1 MDEEIDIINRNTR
14 IEKLK
19 NFLISKRKQIVSFL
33 IFIVFILISFF
44 GYQEFNKR
52 NKEKLANK
60 FNMLVTNFDNGQK
73 NINNELV
80 EIINEKD
87 KTYSPLA
94 FFFLLD
100 NDLISSKEEINLYF
114 DLLIND
120 VSLEKEIKNLT
131 IYKKGLFNSDFVQ
144 ENELLSILN
153 PIIKSESMWK
163 PQALYLMAEYYL
175 SKNQKQKSK
184 EFFNQ
189 VLEMENISPKIKL
202 EVQKRLR
209 LNFSEQNY

>member
-1 MDEEIDIINRNTR
+1 MDEEIEIINTNTR

-19 NFLISKRKQIVSFL
+19 NFLISKRKKIISSL
-33 IFIVFILISFF
+33 ILIILILISFF
-44 GYQEFNKR
+44 GYQEFNSR

-60 FNMLVTNFDNGQK
+60 FNNIVINFDAGQK
-73 NINNELV
+73 QNINTSLI
-80 EIINEKD
+80 EIINLKD

-100 NDLISSKEEINLYF
+100 NDLISSNEEINNYF
-114 DLLIND
+114 DLIIND
-120 VSLEKEIKNLT
+120 ISLDKEIKNLT

-144 ENELLSILN
+144 ENELLEILN

-189 VLEMENISPKIKL
+189 IVDLEDISPKVKL
-202 EVQKRLR
+202 EAQKRLR
-209 LNFSEQNY
+209 SDFSE

>member
-1 MDEEIDIINRNTR
+1 MDEEIEIINTNTR

-19 NFLISKRKQIVSFL
+19 NFLVVKRKKIIT
-33 IFIVFILISFF
+33 IFIILILILISFF
-44 GYQEFNKR
+44 AYQEFKSR
-52 NKEKLANK
+52 NKIKLANK
-60 FNMLVTNFDNGQK
+60 FNKIVTSFENGKK
-73 NINNELV
+73 NLNDELID
-80 EIINEKD
+80 IINVKD

-100 NDLISSKEEINLYF
+100 NDLISSKDEINSYF
-114 DLLIND
+114 DLLINNIP
-120 VSLEKEIKNLT
+120 LEKEIKNLT
-131 IYKKGLFNSDFVQ
+131 IYKKGLFNSEYVQ
-144 ENELLSILN
+144 ENELLNILN

-163 PQALYLMAEYYL
+163 PQALYLMAEFYL

-189 VLEMENISPKIKL
+189 IIEMENISPKIKL

-209 LNFSEQNY
+209 SDFSE

>member
-1 MDEEIDIINRNTR
+1 MDEEIEIINTNTR

-19 NFLISKRKQIVSFL
+19 NFLVSKRKQIITLFIIL
-33 IFIVFILISFF
+33 ILILISFF
-44 GYQEFNKR
+44 AYQEFKSR
-52 NKEKLANK
+52 NKIKLANK
-60 FNMLVTNFDNGQK
+60 FNKIVTSFENGQK
-73 NINNELV
+73 NVNDDLID
-80 EIINEKD
+80 IINVKD

-100 NDLISSKEEINLYF
+100 NDLILSKDEINSYF
-114 DLLIND
+114 DILINNIP
-120 VSLEKEIKNLT
+120 LENEIKNLT
-131 IYKKGLFNSDFVQ
+131 IYKKGLYNSDYVQ
-144 ENELLSILN
+144 ENELLNILN

-163 PQALYLMAEYYL
+163 PQALYLMAEFYL

-189 VLEMENISPKIKL
+189 IIDMENISPKIKL

-209 LNFSEQNY
+209 SDFSE

>member
-1 MDEEIDIINRNTR
+1 MDEEIEIINRNTR

-19 NFLISKRKQIVSFL
+19 NFVISKRKQIIALLL
-33 IFIVFILISFF
+33 IIVLVLISFF
-44 GYQEFNKR
+44 GYQEFNLR

-60 FNMLVTNFDNGQK
+60 FNKIVTNFENGQK
-73 NINNELV
+73 DISDDLI
-80 EIINEKD
+80 EIINSKD

-94 FFFLLD
+94 FFFLLA
-100 NDLISSKEEINLYF
+100 NELISSNDEINSYF
-114 DLLIND
+114 NLLIND
-120 VSLEKEIKNLT
+120 VPLEKEIKNLT
-131 IYKKGLFNSDFVQ
+131 IYKKGLFNSDFVE
-144 ENELLSILN
+144 ENELLNILN
-153 PIIKSESMWK
+153 PLIKSESMWK

-189 VLEMENISPKIKL
+189 IKEIENISPKIKL

-209 LNFSEQNY
+209 SGFSE

>member
-1 MDEEIDIINRNTR
+1 MDEEIEIINTNTR

-19 NFLISKRKQIVSFL
+19 NFLVSKRKQIITLFIIL
-33 IFIVFILISFF
+33 ILILISFF
-44 GYQEFNKR
+44 AYQEFKSR
-52 NKEKLANK
+52 NKIKLANK
-60 FNMLVTNFDNGQK
+60 FNKIVTSFENGQK
-73 NINNELV
+73 NVNDELID
-80 EIINEKD
+80 IINVKD

-100 NDLISSKEEINLYF
+100 NDLISSKDEINSYF
-114 DLLIND
+114 DILINNIP
-120 VSLEKEIKNLT
+120 LEKEIKNLT
-131 IYKKGLFNSDFVQ
+131 IYKKGLFNSDYVQ
-144 ENELLSILN
+144 ENELLNILN

-163 PQALYLMAEYYL
+163 PQALYLMAEFYL

-189 VLEMENISPKIKL
+189 IAEMENISPKIKL

-209 LNFSEQNY
+209 SDFSE

>member
-1 MDEEIDIINRNTR
+1 MDEEIEIINTNTR

-19 NFLISKRKQIVSFL
+19 NFFVSKRKQIITLFIIL
-33 IFIVFILISFF
+33 ILILISFF
-44 GYQEFNKR
+44 AYQEFKSR
-52 NKEKLANK
+52 NKIKLANK
-60 FNMLVTNFDNGQK
+60 FNKIVTSFENGQK
-73 NINNELV
+73 NVNDELID
-80 EIINEKD
+80 IINVKD

-100 NDLISSKEEINLYF
+100 NDLISSKNEINSYF
-114 DLLIND
+114 DILINNIP
-120 VSLEKEIKNLT
+120 LEKEIKNLT
-131 IYKKGLFNSDFVQ
+131 IYKKGLFNSEYVQ
-144 ENELLSILN
+144 ENELLNILN

-163 PQALYLMAEYYL
+163 PQALYLMAEFYL

-189 VLEMENISPKIKL
+189 IIEIENISPKIKL

-209 LNFSEQNY
+209 SDFSE

>member
-1 MDEEIDIINRNTR
+1 MDEELEIINRNTR

-19 NFLISKRKQIVSFL
+19 NFLISKRKQIVSLL
-33 IFIVFILISFF
+33 ILIVLILISFF
-44 GYQEFNKR
+44 GYQEFKTR

-60 FNMLVTNFDNGQK
+60 FNMLTTNFDNGQK
-73 NINNELV
+73 NINNELI
-80 EIINEKD
+80 EIINVKD

-100 NDLISSKEEINLYF
+100 NDLISSNVEVNTYF
-114 DLLIND
+114 DLLINE
-120 VSLEKEIKNLT
+120 VSLDKEIKNLT

-144 ENELLSILN
+144 ENELLRILN
-153 PIIKSESMWK
+153 PIIKTESMWK

-189 VLEMENISPKIKL
+189 VIEMENVSPKIKL

-209 LNFSEQNY
+209 SDFSE

>member
-1 MDEEIDIINRNTR
+1 MDEEIEIINTNTR

-19 NFLISKRKQIVSFL
+19 NFLVDKRKKIITLFTIL
-33 IFIVFILISFF
+33 ILILISFF
-44 GYQEFNKR
+44 AYQEFKSR
-52 NKEKLANK
+52 NKIKLANK
-60 FNMLVTNFDNGQK
+60 FNKIVTSFENGKK
-73 NINNELV
+73 NLNDELID
-80 EIINEKD
+80 IINVKD

-100 NDLISSKEEINLYF
+100 NDLISSKDEINSYF
-114 DLLIND
+114 DILINNIP
-120 VSLEKEIKNLT
+120 LEKEIKNLT
-131 IYKKGLFNSDFVQ
+131 IYKKGLFNSDYVQ
-144 ENELLSILN
+144 ENELLNILN

-163 PQALYLMAEYYL
+163 PQALYLMAEFYL

-189 VLEMENISPKIKL
+189 IVEMENISPKIKL

-209 LNFSEQNY
+209 SDFSE

>member
-1 MDEEIDIINRNTR
+1 MDEEIEIINTSTR
-14 IEKLK
+14 VEKLK
-19 NFLISKRKQIVSFL
+19 NFLISNRKKIISSFIL
-33 IFIVFILISFF
+33 IILILISFF
-44 GYQEFNKR
+44 GYQEFNSR

-60 FNMLVTNFDNGQK
+60 FNNIVINFDAGKKQ
-73 NINNELV
+73 NINTSLI
-80 EIINEKD
+80 EIINLKD

-100 NDLISSKEEINLYF
+100 NDLILSNEEINNYF
-114 DLLIND
+114 DLIIND
-120 VSLEKEIKNLT
+120 ISLDKEIKNLT

-144 ENELLSILN
+144 ENELLEILN

-163 PQALYLMAEYYL
+163 PQVLYLMAEYYL

-189 VLEMENISPKIKL
+189 IVDLEDISPKVKL
-202 EVQKRLR
+202 EAQKRLR
-209 LNFSEQNY
+209 SDFSE

>member
-1 MDEEIDIINRNTR
+1 MDEEIDIINNNTR

-19 NFLISKRKQIVSFL
+19 NFLISNRKKIIVLL
-33 IFIVFILISFF
+33 ILIILLLISFF
-44 GYQEFNKR
+44 AYQEFNSR

-60 FNMLVTNFDNGQK
+60 FNNIVINFDAGQK
-73 NINNELV
+73 QNVNTSLI
-80 EIINEKD
+80 EIINLKD

-100 NDLISSKEEINLYF
+100 NNLISSNDEINTYF
-114 DLLIND
+114 DLLINEI
-120 VSLEKEIKNLT
+120 SLDKEIKNLT

-189 VLEMENISPKIKL
+189 IVDMENISPKIKL
-202 EVQKRLR
+202 EAQKRLR
-209 LNFSEQNY
+209 SDFSE

>member
-1 MDEEIDIINRNTR
+1 MDEEIEIINTNTR

-19 NFLISKRKQIVSFL
+19 NFLISERKKIISSL
-33 IFIVFILISFF
+33 ILIILILISFF
-44 GYQEFNKR
+44 GYQEYNLR

-60 FNMLVTNFDNGQK
+60 FNNIVINFDAGKKQ
-73 NINNELV
+73 NINTSLI
-80 EIINEKD
+80 EIINLKD

-100 NDLISSKEEINLYF
+100 NDLISSNEEINNYF
-114 DLLIND
+114 DLIIND
-120 VSLEKEIKNLT
+120 ISLDKEIKNLT
-131 IYKKGLFNSDFVQ
+131 IYKKGLFNSDFVL
-144 ENELLSILN
+144 ENELLEILN

-189 VLEMENISPKIKL
+189 IVDLEDISPKVKL
-202 EVQKRLR
+202 EAQKRLR
-209 LNFSEQNY
+209 SDFSE

>member
-1 MDEEIDIINRNTR
+1 MDEEIEIINTNTR

-19 NFLISKRKQIVSFL
+19 NFLITKRKKIISSL
-33 IFIVFILISFF
+33 ILIILILISFF
-44 GYQEFNKR
+44 GYQEFNSR

-60 FNMLVTNFDNGQK
+60 FNNIVINFDAGKKQ
-73 NINNELV
+73 NINTSLI
-80 EIINEKD
+80 EIINLKD

-100 NDLISSKEEINLYF
+100 NDLISSNEEINNYF
-114 DLLIND
+114 DLIIND
-120 VSLEKEIKNLT
+120 ISLDKEIKNLT

-144 ENELLSILN
+144 ENDLLEILN

-189 VLEMENISPKIKL
+189 IVDLEDISPKVKL
-202 EVQKRLR
+202 EAQKRLR
-209 LNFSEQNY
+209 SDFSE

>member
-33 IFIVFILISFF
+33 IFIVLILISFF

-73 NINNELV
+73 NINNELI

-209 LNFSEQNY
+209 SNFSE